1 MLKIKGFGATDVGLV
16 RKNNEDAFE
25 LTAQNRFLALADGMG
40 GHNAGEVA
48 SKEAITFIC
57 ASIEEMFIS
66 TSKPIELS
74 ELSSKLKHY
83 MESTNNWVY
92 RLSKKKRSFQGM
104 GTTLSTI
111 LFQDDRLIIAHV
123 GDSRIYRLRNGQFTQ
138 LTKDHSAGKH
148 TLTQAIGTSLKVNPQ
163 IEVNDLKNNDIYLL
177 CSDGLPDVLT
187 NDQIAKAIEP
197 NHLKASAYKLIDL
210 AKQAGG
216 FDNITVVLSQV
227 VKK

>member
-1 MLKIKGFGATDVGLV
+1 MLKIKGFGATDIGLV

-66 TSKPIELS
+66 SKKPIELS
-74 ELSSKLKHY
+74 ELSSRLRRY
-83 MESTNNWVY
+83 MENTNNWVY

-123 GDSRIYRLRNGQFTQ
+123 GDSRIYRLRNGKFTQ
-138 LTKDHSAGKH
+138 LTEDHSVGKH
-148 TLTQAIGTSLKVNPQ
+148 TLTQAIGTSLQVNPQ
-163 IEVNDLKNNDIYLL
+163 IEVNDLKINDVYLL

-187 NDQIAKAIEP
+187 NEQIQSAIEP
-197 NHLKASAYKLIDL
+197 NHLKASAFKLIDL

-216 FDNITVVLSQV
+216 FDNITVVLGQV
-227 VKK
+227 VKN